1 MGVVRGTGL
10 NRIDQCLGAPN
21 KASNA
26 SAALL
31 SGLCGKRSLNDG
43 RNLYLLATGTSL
55 APFMSI
61 ICDPDT
67 YERFDKVVLVQGRLT
82 DLMHSGKLFED

>member
-21 KASNA
+21 KVSNA

-31 SGLCGKRSLNDG
+31 S
-43 RNLYLLATGTSL
+43 
-55 APFMSI
+55 
-61 ICDPDT
+61 
-67 YERFDKVVLVQGRLT
+67 ELVQGRLLYYPTVTREPYRNRGRLT
-82 DLMHSGKLFED
+82 DLMHSGKLFEDLGLPALDAAPGKASAAIM